1 MADAEPRDSIDTKA
15 PNYRAYACS
24 LHRAAERAR
33 FPEAKDTLNRVACW
47 YEVPAKYVEHRRNP
61 LAS

>member
-1 MADAEPRDSIDTKA
+1 MADAEPRDSMDPQA
-15 PNYRAYACS
+15 PNYRAHAGL

-47 YEVPAKYVEHRRNP
+47 YEVLAKYVERRRKP